1 MTYGYFT
8 ADISTGVTYAHSTR
22 PSPGCASSVHR
33 RELPICSGGRFSH
46 FSTSK
51 DSKIFNQ

>member
-1 MTYGYFT
+1 MTYGYYGLHF
-8 ADISTGVTYAHSTR
+8 DGRGIRPPHR
-22 PSPGCASSVHR
+22 PSQVCASSVHR